1 MDLCQV
7 PPVQE
12 RLPRAAVAKDCTAD
26 RVMLSTHM
34 KDHWQKIGY
43 KPETDSLNEVDE
55 AVELDIQVGRKNVET
70 NVIPESTLSSKY
82 HSVIVKGFRADTSWD
97 SIGQILSQH
106 GLPSDY
112 NEESVI
118 QNEKTG
124 SISLENL
131 NPVDCLTLI
140 SNMNRKRFLNR
151 QIYVTSVVPVQ
162 KSLQFR
168 TIFHPIL
175 ERLWIGYLLH
185 PVPTTWLLNSF
196 SMNLQKVLLYKKQ

>member
-1 MDLCQV
+1 
-7 PPVQE
+7 
-12 RLPRAAVAKDCTAD
+12 
-26 RVMLSTHM
+26 MLSTHM

-97 SIGQILSQH
+97 SIGQIVSQH
-106 GLPSDY
+106 GLPRDY
-112 NEESVI
+112 NKESVI